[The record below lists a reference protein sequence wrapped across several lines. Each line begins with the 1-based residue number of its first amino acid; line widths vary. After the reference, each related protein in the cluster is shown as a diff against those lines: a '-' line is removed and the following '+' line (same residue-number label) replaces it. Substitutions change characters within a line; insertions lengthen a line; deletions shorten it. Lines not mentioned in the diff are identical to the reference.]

1 MAIWFRTAAL
11 AAAICAAAGGASA
24 QSSFPSKAVRIL
36 VPYPAGVIE
45 CTHLCCRSRRG
56 LIPWWASVLQRV
68 MLCRWKLD
76 WDDLAIVAW
85 KKGGVIA

>member
-1 MAIWFRTAAL
+1 MVLTAYFAL
-11 AAAICAAAGGASA
+11 SPVIGYRMHTSLLQKSA
-24 QSSFPSKAVRIL
+24 ETDSL
-36 VPYPAGVIE
+36 VGI
-45 CTHLCCRSRRG
+45 G
-56 LIPWWASVLQRV
+56 LAEV

>member
-1 MAIWFRTAAL
+1 MHTSLLQKSAETDSLVGIGL
-11 AAAICAAAGGASA
+11 A
-24 QSSFPSKAVRIL
+24 
-36 VPYPAGVIE
+36 E
-45 CTHLCCRSRRG
+45 
-56 LIPWWASVLQRV
+56 V